1 MSRLRYRRVIFAAL
15 VIAVLAGIYVAA
27 GTSHRAAASGSSGQV
42 EKAAVST
49 AVRVCAAPGSSSPT
63 SASVAVAAVPSSS
76 ASGASAT
83 TSGSATTNG
92 SAVISPLVAGGS
104 QTALPAAA
112 TVTKPGVLQITDIKT
127 APALTKAQQASQA
140 GSSQDVTTQDSRGG
154 VEVSATGPM
163 AQGLEVE
170 QTSATG
176 LVTAQCGTPGTNFW
190 FLGPG
195 EASSATIDLYLMNI
209 SSQPADAQVSVL
221 TDVTNGPPLLGN
233 ADNGITVPP
242 HSVVVQSLGKLVHAS
257 KILALN
263 VTTSVGQVVA
273 AVRETRSARDNGN
286 WLPVTSPPSRHLVIP
301 GLPRS
306 SGSRSLYIAVPGTA
320 AAQVKITAVTANGSY
335 QPTGGTGID
344 LLGGSAVAIALPS
357 LGGVPGAITVT
368 SSQPVVAT
376 MLLPGGPAGTPGA
389 IAVSAPQVFEQGVV
403 ADNPAHSHYSTD
415 LVLSAPGKAARV
427 RVTTAT
433 SSISAAGQQGSVVT
447 IKARSSVLVPV
458 TSPPGSKATAF
469 TLVVTPLS
477 GSGPV
482 YAGRI
487 ITAGGSVQSI
497 MPVPSALTWIPLPS
511 AGESLAAILNQQ

>member
-1 MSRLRYRRVIFAAL
+1 MSRLRYRRAIFAAL
-15 VIAVLAGIYVAA
+15 VVAVLAGIYITA
-27 GTSHRAAASGSSGQV
+27 GTSHRAVPSGSSGQV
-42 EKAAVST
+42 TKATVST
-49 AVRVCAAPGSSSPT
+49 AVRACAAPGSASPT
-63 SASVAVAAVPSSS
+63 SASVAVAAVPAAS
-76 ASGASAT
+76 ASGASAG
-83 TSGSATTNG
+83 SGSASG

-104 QTALPAAA
+104 QTTAPAAA
-112 TVTKPGVLQITDIKT
+112 TVTKPGVLQITGIKT

-140 GSSQDVTTQDSRGG
+140 GSSQDVTTQDARGG
-154 VEVSATGPM
+154 VEVSATGSM

-170 QTSATG
+170 QTSSPG

-195 EASSATIDLYLMNI
+195 EASSATIDLYLMNT

-233 ADNGITVPP
+233 ADNGITVPA
-242 HSVVVQSLGKLVHAS
+242 HSVVVQSLSKLVHSS

-273 AVRETRSARDNGN
+273 AVRETRSASDNGN

-301 GLPRS
+301 GLPRT
-306 SGSRSLYIAVPGTA
+306 SGSRSIYIAVPGTA

-335 QPTGGTGID
+335 HPTGGTGID

-389 IAVSAPQVFEQGVV
+389 IAVSAPPVFEQGVL
-403 ADNPAHSHYSTD
+403 ADNPAHSHYSAD

-433 SSISAAGQQGSVVT
+433 SSVSALGQQGSVVT

-458 TSPPGSKATAF
+458 TSPSGTKATAF
-469 TLVVTPLS
+469 TLLVTPLS

-497 MPVPSALTWIPLPS
+497 MPVPSALTWVPLP
-511 AGESLAAILNQQ
+511 ATRESLAAILDQK